1 MSKETMLKYG
11 FSVNTAPARKPK
23 FSGPKLS
30 DPSSTT
36 PGDNKFQETMRSM
49 AGQKSYGPGKKN
61 PASYAQMSRWRD
73 EKKTLPSRRKK
84 NDNPLINVRKAYE
97 E

>member
-30 DPSSTT
+30 DPSSTN
-36 PGDNKFQETMRSM
+36 PGDNKFQETIK
-49 AGQKSYGPGKKN
+49 GFGKKSYGPEKL

-84 NDNPLINVRKAYE
+84 NDNPLINVRKSYQE
-97 E
+97 